1 MGSGE
6 NNDELNVYG
15 DTARKTWLIN
25 SDVAVL
31 KQICESSRQM
41 VDSQRHLANKTQDKG
56 TRRRARS
63 VGSVSISYSDIAAYT
78 PTKQERKDRFLKL
91 KELEE

>member
-1 MGSGE
+1 
-6 NNDELNVYG
+6 
-15 DTARKTWLIN
+15 
-25 SDVAVL
+25 
-31 KQICESSRQM
+31 M